1 MDLGRYEEW
10 VKRSFR
16 WARDPERDLGLPHHV
31 QLLGI
36 VDAEIHGLRQENFY
50 GDGGRP
56 IEDEY
61 GILVLE
67 RAQIRAHLW
76 VLGSYEYVR
85 MITQR
90 VDEDPSLAT
99 DEAIAKIKE
108 TKLLFARLRIP
119 LAKLEP
125 AGRHIDTDYSVA
137 LPGVGPKGLGW
148 KVNDSLIIYQ
158 EELSDAFLAMLSAIR
173 PRSGS
178 DDAG

>member
-16 WARDPERDLGLPHHV
+16 WARDTERDLGLPHHV

-36 VDAEIHGLRQENFY
+36 VDAEIRGLRQEHFY
-50 GDGGRP
+50 GDGACP

-76 VLGSYEYVR
+76 LLGAYEYVR
-85 MITQR
+85 MIAQR
-90 VDEDPSLAT
+90 IDEDPSLAT
-99 DEAIAKIKE
+99 EAAIARIKE
-108 TKLLFARLRIP
+108 IKLLFARLRMP

-125 AGRHIDTDYSVA
+125 AGRHADTDYSIA
-137 LPGVGPKGLGW
+137 LPGVGSKGLGW

-158 EELSDAFLAMLSAIR
+158 EELSDAFLAMLSAIH

-178 DDAG
+178 DNAG